1 MLLDLAF
8 LFWSTVGMRRLPPTG
23 QACRQVTRRGTAA
36 TAAGGLVA
44 AILPAIAHAAECRQA
59 DAIYA
64 DRDGAYE
71 LRFQPLGSQSAA
83 ASNRFTMSVASTE
96 MIMDGYVMSSE
107 DPDRSNGLMMFR
119 CPEGDVTGA
128 DLDACTV
135 WQGMV
140 YGADATGALANLP
153 AEDAGAAERVL
164 FAGLGPAIRGSSI
177 WGKGRATV
185 APWDLLTF
193 KGCAK

>member
-1 MLLDLAF
+1 MSLDLAF
-8 LFWSTVGMRRLPPTG
+8 LFCS
-23 QACRQVTRRGTAA
+23 AA
-36 TAAGGLVA
+36 LVS
-44 AILPAIAHAAECRQA
+44 AILPVHAHAADCRQA

-71 LRFQPLGSQSAA
+71 LRFQPIGSQTAA
-83 ASNRFTMSVASTE
+83 ASNRFTIGVANTTV
-96 MIMDGYVMSSE
+96 IMDGYVMSSE
-107 DPDRSNGLMMFR
+107 DPERSNGLLMFR

-140 YGADATGALANLP
+140 YGADAKGDFANLP
-153 AEDAGAAERVL
+153 GEEAGAAERVL
-164 FAGLGPAIRGSSI
+164 FAGLGPAIRVSSV
-177 WGKGRATV
+177 WGKGKATV